1 MTEFYGDHPALDL
14 MNTVVQ
20 GEETWHGDADVL
32 AWLESA
38 GQVPAGAAA
47 PGRPGELLAAA
58 RALRETVRTAV
69 AARKAGKRVDAAAL
83 NAALAHAQRHMVLVE
98 ESGDGLSLQA
108 RYAAGTPQQLLA
120 PLAEAAAHLLA
131 WPTSIW
137 CANAK
142 ITPARCGSW
151 TAQNRTAAAGAAWR
165 CAATATRS
173 QPSASASRK
182 ASAAGSR
189 RSCARAATNGA
200 RAGRSGRTALSSR
213 HAAATVRPAP
223 RWPARAPR

>member
-32 AWLESA
+32 AWLEAA

-58 RALRETVRTAV
+58 RALRETVRAAV
-69 AARKAGKRVDAAAL
+69 VARKAGKRIDVETL
-83 NAALAHAQRHMVLVE
+83 NAALAHARRHMLLVE

-108 RYAAGTPQQLLA
+108 HYAASTPQQLLA

-131 WPTSIW
+131 TADFKLVRKCEDHACTLWFLDRTKSHRRRW
-137 CANAK
+137 CSMAL
-142 ITPARCGSW
+142 CG
-151 TAQNRTAAAGAAWR
+151 NRNKVAAFRQRQQEG
-165 CAATATRS
+165 
-173 QPSASASRK
+173 
-182 ASAAGSR
+182 
-189 RSCARAATNGA
+189 
-200 RAGRSGRTALSSR
+200 
-213 HAAATVRPAP
+213 
-223 RWPARAPR
+223 

>member
-32 AWLESA
+32 AWLEAA

-131 WPTSIW
+131 LADFNLVRKCEDHACTLWFLDRTKSHRRRW
-137 CANAK
+137 CSMAL
-142 ITPARCGSW
+142 CG
-151 TAQNRTAAAGAAWR
+151 NRNKVAAFRQRQQEG
-165 CAATATRS
+165 
-173 QPSASASRK
+173 
-182 ASAAGSR
+182 
-189 RSCARAATNGA
+189 
-200 RAGRSGRTALSSR
+200 
-213 HAAATVRPAP
+213 
-223 RWPARAPR
+223 